1 MDKKDILLLVT
12 KYLQG
17 LPEDK
22 LQRLLII
29 ILHMR

>member
-1 MDKKDILLLVT
+1 MREQLLASIMTYMNL
-12 KYLQG
+12 

-22 LQRLLII
+22 LRTLLII